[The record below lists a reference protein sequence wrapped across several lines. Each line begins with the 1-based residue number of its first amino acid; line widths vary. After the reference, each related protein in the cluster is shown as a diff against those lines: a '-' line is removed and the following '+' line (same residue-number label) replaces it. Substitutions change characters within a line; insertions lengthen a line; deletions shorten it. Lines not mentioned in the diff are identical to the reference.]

1 MVERFSYS
9 EHARNVMKER
19 EIPDD
24 WVELTVNEPERKE
37 SKEDGTVHF
46 IRAVAERE
54 GRHLRVVVNTETDP
68 PAVVTVFF
76 DRRLGRK
83 I

>member
-1 MVERFSYS
+1 VKRFSYS
-9 EHARNVMKER
+9 EHALHVLRER
-19 EIPDD
+19 EIRED
-24 WVELTVNEPERKE
+24 WVELTVAEPERKE

-46 IRAVAERE
+46 IRAVPDRG
-54 GRHLRVVVNTETDP
+54 GRFLRVIVNLAIDP
-68 PAVVTVFF
+68 PTIVTVFF